1 MLVSLKW
8 LRDYI
13 DVELSPEEIAG
24 KLTMAGLE
32 VDSVNRISP
41 DFSGVVVAKI
51 LSVKPHPNADKL
63 SLCEVS
69 TGDQTFP
76 VVCGAK
82 NISAGDI
89 VPFAK
94 VGATIPGGYTIKSS
108 RLRGEISE
116 GMLCSEEELGT
127 GEDATGIMMLPDN
140 LTLGEDL
147 AVALDLEDVVL
158 EISITP
164 NRPDCL
170 SMTGMAREIA
180 AMTGGEVRHPDIKFE
195 EKGENTDTLTSVKI
209 LDSNL
214 CPRYTARLIKNIE
227 VRPSPAWMRMRLEA
241 VGLRAI
247 NNVVD
252 VTNFVMMEY
261 GQPLHA
267 FDFRFLE
274 EKRIVVRGATEGE
287 EFVSLDEKTRTLSAD
302 TLMICDGAGSRP
314 VGIAGIMGG
323 LNSEVKDDTKDIL
336 LESAYFNPSSIRKS
350 ARSLGMG
357 TDAAFRF
364 ERGIDPEG
372 VVNALNR
379 AAQLIADLSGGYICR
394 GYIDE
399 YPRKIE
405 TVRDIPMRPESVN
418 RILGTQISAGE
429 MKDILEGLEMTVRE
443 NGEGEYLV
451 TPPTFRVDISREIDL
466 TEEVARIHGYES
478 IPVSLPGLSAGTG
491 TPNDKRTLE
500 DRIRTIFNGYG
511 YSEVINYSF
520 TTPTSADILGLS
532 RDDAG
537 RRLIKLED
545 PLGEEMSVMRTG
557 LVYGLLETMRK
568 NISAGNHDLRI
579 FEMGTVFTDIDEE
592 LPMENERMGGLV
604 TGSRYDRLW
613 HFDDGLHSD
622 FYDLKGCVENLFDAL
637 RIRDLRFK
645 SDCDRPFLHPGRS
658 CHIMSGGKTIGFL
671 GDVHP
676 DVLDKMDIKGRMAVV
691 FELDLRSLA
700 SLPSE
705 EMIYRDIPKF
715 PSISRDVA
723 FVVDGAIEGRYI
735 LDLARK
741 KKENLLEYMGIFDVY
756 VGSGVPAG
764 MKSLAVRFTYRSAT
778 RTLTDDEV
786 NEVHDRLVERI
797 VRHTGAKIRGMEI

>member
-13 DVELSPEEIAG
+13 DVELTPEEIAG

-32 VDSVNRISP
+32 VDSVNRIKP
-41 DFSGVVVAKI
+41 DFYSVVVAKI
-51 LSVKPHPNADKL
+51 LSVKSHPNADKL

-69 TGDQTFP
+69 TGEQTFP
-76 VVCGAK
+76 VVCGAE

-89 VPFAK
+89 VPLAK

-116 GMLCSEEELGT
+116 GMLCSEEELGI
-127 GEDATGIMMLPDN
+127 GEDTTGIMMLPDN

-147 AVALDLEDVVL
+147 AVALDLEDVAL

-170 SMTGMAREIA
+170 SMIGIAREIA
-180 AMTGGEVRHPDIKFE
+180 AMTGGKVRYPDIEFE
-195 EKGENTDTLTSVKI
+195 EKGENTDALTSVKI
-209 LDSNL
+209 LDPNL
-214 CPRYTARLIKNIE
+214 CPRYTARLIKDIK
-227 VRPSPAWMRMRLEA
+227 VGPSPVWMRMRLEA
-241 VGLRAI
+241 VGLRSI
-247 NNVVD
+247 NNIVD
-252 VTNFVMMEY
+252 VTNFVMMEC

-274 EKRIVVRGATEGE
+274 EGRIVVRGAEEGE

-302 TLMICDGAGSRP
+302 TLMICDGVKPIA
-314 VGIAGIMGG
+314 VAGIMGG
-323 LNSEVKDDTKDIL
+323 LNSEVEDDTKDIL

-379 AAQLIADLSGGYICR
+379 AVQLIADLSGGYICKS
-394 GYIDE
+394 YIDE
-399 YPRKIE
+399 YPGKIE
-405 TVRDIPMRPESVN
+405 TVRDIPLRPERVN

-443 NGEGEYLV
+443 NKEGEYLV
-451 TPPTFRVDISREIDL
+451 TPPTFRVDISREVDL
-466 TEEVARIHGYES
+466 TEEIARIHGYEG
-478 IPVSLPGLSAGTG
+478 IPASLPELSTGTG

-520 TTPTSADILGLS
+520 TTPASADILGLS
-532 RDDAG
+532 KDDEG
-537 RRLIKLED
+537 RRLINLED
-545 PLGEEMSVMRTG
+545 PLGEDMSVMRTG
-557 LVYGLLETMRK
+557 LVYSLLETMRK

-579 FEMGTVFTDIDEE
+579 FEMGKVFTDIGEE
-592 LPMENERMGGLV
+592 LPVENERVGGLV

-613 HFDDGLHSD
+613 HFDDGLYSD

-637 RIRDLRFK
+637 RIRDIRLK

-658 CHIMSGGKTIGFL
+658 CYVMSSSKTIGFL

-676 DVLDKMDIKGRMAVV
+676 DVLDKMDIKGRAVV
-691 FELDLRSLA
+691 FELDLQSIA
-700 SLPSE
+700 SLPRE

-723 FVVDGAIEGRYI
+723 FVVDGTVEGRYI
-735 LDLARK
+735 LDLALE
-741 KKENLLEYMGIFDVY
+741 KKENLLEYMDIFDVY
-756 VGSGVPAG
+756 IGKGIPDG

-778 RTLTDDEV
+778 RTLTDGEV
-786 NEVHDRLVERI
+786 NEAHDRLVERI

>member
-1 MLVSLKW
+1 MLLSLKW

-13 DVELSPEEIAG
+13 DIELTPEEIAG

-41 DFSGVVVAKI
+41 GFSSVVVAKI

-69 TGDQTFP
+69 TGEQTFP

-82 NISAGDI
+82 NIRAGDI

-94 VGATIPGGYTIKSS
+94 VGAVIPGGYTIKSS
-108 RLRGEISE
+108 RLRGEASE
-116 GMLCSEEELGT
+116 GMLCSEEELGI

-140 LTLGEDL
+140 LIPGEDL
-147 AVALDLEDVVL
+147 AVALDLEDVAL

-164 NRPDCL
+164 NRSDCL
-170 SMTGMAREIA
+170 SVIGIAREIA
-180 AMTGGEVRHPDIKFE
+180 AVTGGKVRYPDTEFE
-195 EKGENTDTLTSVKI
+195 EKGETTGALTSVKI

-227 VRPSPAWMRMRLEA
+227 IRPSPAWMRMRLEA

-252 VTNFVMMEY
+252 VTNFVMMEC

-274 EKRIVVRGATEGE
+274 EERIVVRGATEGE

-302 TLMICDGAGSRP
+302 TLMICDGAKP
-314 VGIAGIMGG
+314 VAVAGIMGG
-323 LNSEVKDDTKDIL
+323 LNSEVEDDTKDIL

-350 ARSLGMG
+350 ARSLGMA
-357 TDAAFRF
+357 TEAAFRF

-399 YPRKIE
+399 YPRKIK
-405 TVRDIPMRPESVN
+405 TARDIPMRPERVN
-418 RILGTQISAGE
+418 RILGTHIGAGE

-443 NGEGEYLV
+443 SREGKYLV

-466 TEEVARIHGYES
+466 TEEIARIHGYEG
-478 IPVSLPGLSAGTG
+478 IPASLPGLSAGTG

-520 TTPTSADILGLS
+520 TTPAAADILGLS
-532 RDDAG
+532 KDDEG

-545 PLGEEMSVMRTG
+545 PLGEDMSAMRTG

-579 FEMGTVFTDIDEE
+579 FEMGTVFTDINEE
-592 LPMENERMGGLV
+592 LPVENERVGGLV
-604 TGSRYDRLW
+604 TGPRYDRLW

-622 FYDLKGCVENLFDAL
+622 FYDLKGCVENLLDAL
-637 RIRDLRFK
+637 RVRDIRFK

-658 CHIMSGGKTIGFL
+658 CNVMLGDKVIGFL

-676 DVLDKMDIKGRMAVV
+676 DVLDKMDIKAMAVV
-691 FELDLRSLA
+691 FELDLQTIV
-700 SLPSE
+700 SLPRE

-723 FVVDGAIEGRYI
+723 FVIDGAVEGGYI
-735 LDLARK
+735 LDLALE

-756 VGSGVPAG
+756 AGEGVSDG
-764 MKSLAVRFTYRSAT
+764 MKSLAVRFMYRSAT

-786 NEVHDRLVERI
+786 NEVHDRLVKRI
-797 VRHTGAKIRGMEI
+797 VRHTGAKIRGMGV